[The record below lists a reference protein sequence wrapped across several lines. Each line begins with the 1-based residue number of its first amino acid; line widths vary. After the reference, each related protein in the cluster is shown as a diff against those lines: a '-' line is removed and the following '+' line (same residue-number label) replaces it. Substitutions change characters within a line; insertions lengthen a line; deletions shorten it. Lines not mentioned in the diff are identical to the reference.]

1 MWQLYHICSLH
12 TLGHPVTAAM
22 LQGQLTDTME
32 RSISRE
38 TESFSAS
45 QDIPHILWNTKV
57 HFRVHKSPPLVLILS
72 QINPIHTPIQLLEN
86 PFHYPHIYD

>member
-32 RSISRE
+32 RSLSRE
-38 TESFSAS
+38 TKSFSAS
-45 QDIPHILWNTKV
+45 QYVPHILWKAKV
-57 HFRVHKSPPLVLILS
+57 HFRVHKSPSIALTLS
-72 QINPIHTPIQLLEN
+72 QINPIHTPIQLLEDQV
-86 PFHYPHIYD
+86 YYSHIYD